1 MHLYAR
7 LRFRSGRDRRADF
20 HRNLFLLQ
28 HRGGYA
34 RVSCAQ
40 LHTGTS
46 PEGAFL
52 PTFGFYTAEAEG
64 ETAAYIKLN
73 FGSAQTENFPGLAE
87 VQRLY
92 VLKKYKRA
100 GLGTALMR
108 QAERRARESGA
119 AGLWLGVWEHNYPA
133 QHFISG
139 RALCASGSIPSCSAK
154 TCRPISSSAKDLTDP
169 SLRPDSASV
178 KEFR

>member
-1 MHLYAR
+1 MNDPAIR
-7 LRFRSGRDRRADF
+7 LCTCTPACASALAAIGAQTFTETFSSSNTEEDMREYLAHNFTPE
-20 HRNLFLLQ
+20 LLLKEL
-28 HRGGYA
+28 
-34 RVSCAQ
+34 SCPLSQ
-40 LHTGTS
+40 
-46 PEGAFL
+46 
-52 PTFGFYTAEAEG
+52 FYTAEAEG

-133 QHFISG
+133 QAFYQRQGFVRIGQHPFVLGEDVQTDLI
-139 RALCASGSIPSCSAK
+139 LCK
-154 TCRPISSSAKDLTDP
+154 RFD
-169 SLRPDSASV
+169 
-178 KEFR
+178 